1 MENITM
7 KTTKLIAI
15 GLVSLSAI
23 GLGSTIAN
31 AGAIDGDPVSETTNG
46 KVKFFIDKDGDGS
59 ITDPGGE
66 DGGTIVPEDKPGG
79 NSNTSDPD
87 LKINFVPNF
96 VFTDVA
102 GNETVEYDAQ
112 KGGTYQ
118 AMKQSMNRYDAN
130 GNQVDVVEIENF
142 AQIFN
147 SDGIDNWTF
156 TVTAGQFEL
165 DGGSKQQPKM
175 VMSINNI
182 QMATSTNNYGTQ
194 ATVTGGEGAMKLLTP
209 GQAVEIGS
217 YVDTDGE
224 GAINTFEFNS
234 TADKAGVTLDVPK
247 GLSIADNDSYTSI
260 LTWTAVSDVN

>member
-1 MENITM
+1 M

-23 GLGSTIAN
+23 GLGSAIAN
-31 AGAIDGDPVSETTNG
+31 AEAIDGDPVSATTNG
-46 KVKFFIDKDGDGS
+46 KVKFSVDKDGDGS

-66 DGGTIVPEDKPGG
+66 DGGTVVPEDKPGG
-79 NSNTSDPD
+79 NGNTTDPD

-96 VFTDVA
+96 VFTDA
-102 GNETVEYDAQ
+102 TGDETVEYNTQ

-118 AMKQSMNRYDAN
+118 AMKQSVKKYDED
-130 GNQVDVVEIENF
+130 GKQVGGVQEIENF

-147 SDGIDNWTF
+147 SDAIDNWTF

-165 DGGSKQQPKM
+165 DGEGSKKQPKM

-182 QMATSTNNYGTQ
+182 EMATGANNYGTQ
-194 ATVTGGEGAMKLLTP
+194 AKVVGGEGAAKLLTP

-217 YVDTDGE
+217 YTDNDGE

-247 GLSIADNDSYTSI
+247 GLSISNADAYTAN
-260 LTWTAVSDVN
+260 LTWTAVSDVK